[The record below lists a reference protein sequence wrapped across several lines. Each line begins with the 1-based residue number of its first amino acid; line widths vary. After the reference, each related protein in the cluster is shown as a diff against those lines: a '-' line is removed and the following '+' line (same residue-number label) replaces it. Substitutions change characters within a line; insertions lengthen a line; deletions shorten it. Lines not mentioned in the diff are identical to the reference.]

1 MDGILGY
8 LKAVDYLPELEGRI
22 VLVKSDLNVP
32 FISGDDQPPR
42 VADPFRILQAAPFI
56 RELINAGIIP
66 PVSNTS
72 WKTERVQPLI
82 NIRPHNR
89 ASIRCN

>member
-1 MDGILGY
+1 MLSGKNNIAVVIMDGILGY

-42 VADPFRILQAAPFI
+42 LLIHSGSFRQRHLSG
-56 RELINAGIIP
+56 N
-66 PVSNTS
+66 
-72 WKTERVQPLI
+72 
-82 NIRPHNR
+82 
-89 ASIRCN
+89 